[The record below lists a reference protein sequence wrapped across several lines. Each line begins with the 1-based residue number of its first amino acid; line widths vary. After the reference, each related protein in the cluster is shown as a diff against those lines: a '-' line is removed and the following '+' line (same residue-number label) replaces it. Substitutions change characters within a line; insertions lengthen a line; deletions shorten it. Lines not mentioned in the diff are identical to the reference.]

1 MVQHLNEWTH
11 QSATLSRD
19 ARRVNAGNAVLLSPL
34 LLKDLHKKEVV
45 MLHPGIMTA
54 KEWAVVEFYPGSEP
68 CPQCKKLEVV
78 YFSLL
83 GWAVVSVT
91 DHLR

>member
-45 MLHPGIMTA
+45 MLHPGVMTA
-54 KEWAVVEFYPGSEP
+54 GFRGSLCEGGQSRKAGRKTRREECKAWGHINLPKESGP
-68 CPQCKKLEVV
+68 
-78 YFSLL
+78 
-83 GWAVVSVT
+83 
-91 DHLR
+91 RM